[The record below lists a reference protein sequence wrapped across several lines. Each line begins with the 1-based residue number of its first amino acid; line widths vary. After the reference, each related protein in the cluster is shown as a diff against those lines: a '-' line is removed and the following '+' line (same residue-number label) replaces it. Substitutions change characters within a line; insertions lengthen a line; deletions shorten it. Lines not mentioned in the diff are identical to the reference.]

1 MRDSGKASKSAIQ
14 SVIKNINDYTAIV
27 QNELNHIMQETA
39 SLSDVWK
46 DVKFG
51 QFLECVEKM
60 KSSVEHELHAIDHA
74 QHELEKKVSMM

>member
-14 SVIKNINDYTAIV
+14 SVIKDINDYTAIV
-27 QNELNHIMQETA
+27 QNELNLIMQETA

-46 DVKFG
+46 DVKFE

-60 KSSVEHELHAIDHA
+60 KSSVEHELYTIDHA
-74 QHELEKKVSMM
+74 RHELEKKVGMM

>member
-14 SVIKNINDYTAIV
+14 SVIRDINDYTAIV
-27 QNELNHIMQETA
+27 QNELNLIMQESA

-46 DVKFG
+46 DVKFE

-60 KSSVEHELHAIDHA
+60 KSSVENELHAIDQA
-74 QHELEKKVSMM
+74 RHELEKKVGMM

>member
-14 SVIKNINDYTAIV
+14 SVIKDINDYTAIV
-27 QNELNHIMQETA
+27 QNELNLIMQETA

-46 DVKFG
+46 VVKFE

-60 KSSVEHELHAIDHA
+60 KTSVEHELHTIDHA
-74 QHELEKKVSMM
+74 RHELEKKAGMM